1 MGIIPA
7 DEVSSDQLR
16 LGSNHLFE
24 SGGGYL
30 YKMMRHFGCVVLS
43 LGLMSAVAS
52 AQISRIEP
60 PRPKIGETL
69 TVIYNP
75 EAEGAKFMLNG
86 EIWLAGQL
94 AYRDA
99 TEDTHT
105 DKVERAGEMF
115 KGSAKVQAKTAAPA
129 FRVTS
134 LSGKQYELLALR
146 GQVVVLNFWFIGCA
160 PCKAEIPGLNKLV
173 KEFKDQGVVFLA
185 FAADPADDLRSF
197 LKKTEFDY
205 EIVSDEFSSTVIDQL
220 NIDPFPTHIIIDREG
235 NIEARMIGGSE
246 NRHEEIRPLIAR
258 LLKGK

>member
-1 MGIIPA
+1 MNKT
-7 DEVSSDQLR
+7 V
-16 LGSNHLFE
+16 N
-24 SGGGYL
+24 
-30 YKMMRHFGCVVLS
+30 HFGCAVLS
-43 LGLMSAVAS
+43 LGLISAIAF

-60 PRPKIGETL
+60 PQPKVGETL

-75 EAEGAKFMLNG
+75 KAEGAKFTLND

-94 AYRDA
+94 AYREA
-99 TEDTHT
+99 TEETHIN
-105 DKVERAGEMF
+105 KMERAGEAF
-115 KGSAKVQAKTAAPA
+115 KSAAKVQEKKAAPT

-134 LSGKQYELLALR
+134 LSGKQYELSALR
-146 GQVVVLNFWFIGCA
+146 GKVVVLNFWFIGCA

-185 FAADPADDLRSF
+185 FAIDPAEDLRSF

-205 EIVSDEFSSTVIDQL
+205 EIVSEEFSSTVIDQL

-235 NIEARMIGGSE
+235 NIEARIVGGSE

-258 LLKGK
+258 LLKVK